1 MPGDNPPV
9 IILLVTNKNSAM
21 VEHAAAGMSEKL
33 FIRKYML
40 ELPDKKTLE
49 DFRKKELKGI

>member
-1 MPGDNPPV
+1 
-9 IILLVTNKNSAM
+9 M